1 MKSFLWVFLVM
12 ALLVA
17 GHFVYAGL
25 PLSYAGWQ
33 PATCVV
39 NGNCFCEASRSGAV
53 VQPSNTLS
61 NLFYVLA
68 GLLALADHLRLPRA
82 QFPLIRRRAYA
93 LTFAIGIVVVGLG
106 SWFYHASLTFIGQW
120 FDLLGMYLI
129 VSFILLYNL
138 ARLRPLPGWGFG
150 LAYFALNLGLGI
162 WQAALP
168 ELRRETFLVL
178 LLAALGL
185 EALILLRRK
194 PAILVRLFFAGLAT
208 FAAGYAFW
216 LLDNGRA
223 WCDPNSWLQGH
234 SLWHLGGAT
243 ACGLLYLYYR
253 SEQEKARR

>member
-1 MKSFLWVFLVM
+1 MRSFLWIIPVM

-17 GHFVYAGL
+17 GHLFYASL
-25 PLSYAGWQ
+25 PLNYTGCQ

-39 NGNCFCEASRSGAV
+39 NGNCFCEASRSASV
-53 VQPSNTLS
+53 TQPANTLS

-82 QFPLIRRRAYA
+82 QAPLIRRRGVA
-93 LTFAIGIVVVGLG
+93 LTFAAGIIIVGLG
-106 SWFYHASLTFIGQW
+106 SWFYHASLTFIAQW

-150 LAYFALNLGLGI
+150 LAYFALNLVLGI
-162 WQAALP
+162 WQAVAP

-178 LLAALGL
+178 LLLALGL
-185 EALILLRRK
+185 ETLILLRRK
-194 PAILVRLFFAGLAT
+194 PILRVGLFFAGLGT
-208 FAAGYAFW
+208 FAAGYAAW
-216 LLDNGRA
+216 LLDYTRA
-223 WCDPNSWLQGH
+223 WCDPASWLQGH
-234 SLWHLGGAT
+234 ALWHLCGAT

-253 SEQEKARR
+253 SEKGE